1 MAKPALGRGLGALIA
16 PSKAAAAAVA
26 AVEAGGERVLNVP
39 LTKVVPSP
47 LQPRTTFQPEPLAE
61 MVESILANGIIQPLE
76 QKDPCAFAYD
86 EAIAS
91 VIERPGHSSAA

>member
-1 MAKPALGRGLGALIA
+1 MHRAKLAFGARCQQCPRNVVGKPDGPENAQNPVALL
-16 PSKAAAAAVA
+16 
-26 AVEAGGERVLNVP
+26 
-39 LTKVVPSP
+39 
-47 LQPRTTFQPEPLAE
+47 
-61 MVESILANGIIQPLE
+61 NGIIQPLE